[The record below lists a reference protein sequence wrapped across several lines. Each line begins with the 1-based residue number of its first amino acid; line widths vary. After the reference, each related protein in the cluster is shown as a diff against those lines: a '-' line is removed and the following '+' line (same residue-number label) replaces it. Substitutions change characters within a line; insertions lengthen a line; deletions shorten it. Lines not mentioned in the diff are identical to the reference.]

1 MMKDIIS
8 LILLCMA
15 ALSVHADNAALYE
28 QLDNVVA
35 NRATYTKKKESYIAQ
50 MKKAIPQTTDIN
62 ERLRIYDGIYN
73 EYHFLRFDSAM
84 VYAKKGLEMAEAAH
98 NNYYTQL
105 FILHKAALF
114 SSSGL
119 YSEAYNLLDKLDDRP
134 ILPNLEYEY
143 NLTLYWLYT
152 YWSDYTTDS
161 EYRGIYWE
169 KKLDCLRRTVR
180 LAKNRPNDYN
190 YLMGE
195 YEMYVAGSHDK
206 ALQYY
211 LKVLAAEPN
220 DTRLYSTACFATACC
235 YKYFKQYDKYESYL
249 IRTAITD
256 IITPVKENLSLYT
269 VADWLFSN
277 DGDIKRAENYVSV
290 SIEDAKFYNNRLRI
304 ISSTDKLPEI
314 VARFKDKLNAKNEKL
329 RWALGAGVFLFLAL
343 IIAAGLIVRQ
353 NGLLNK
359 RRKQIVR
366 QNDML
371 VGLNGELSVLNG
383 QLRQRNENLVDV
395 NQHRENLAKLYIDLC
410 SKYIDR
416 LNNYQKFV
424 VRKIKVNQ
432 INDLLSTTSSSRLTE
447 ADAATFLN
455 GFDKAFL
462 DLYPTFIEG
471 LNELLLPGNEVKLK
485 DGNMSTELRIF
496 ALIRLGVKDSSEIA
510 NLLFCTPRTIYNYRS
525 ALKAKA
531 KDRDAFEDDV
541 RKLCMV

>member
-1 MMKDIIS
+1 MKEIIG
-8 LILLCMA
+8 LILLCI
-15 ALSVHADNAALYE
+15 LSLSTHADNEALYE
-28 QLDNVVA
+28 RLDSVVA
-35 NRATYTKKKESYIAQ
+35 NRAAYTKKKEVYIDKI
-50 MKKAIPQTTDIN
+50 KKAIPHTTN
-62 ERLRIYDGIYN
+62 TNMRLQLYDNIYN
-73 EYHFLRFDSAM
+73 EYHYLRFDSAM
-84 VYAKKGLEMAEAAH
+84 VYAKRGLEVAEAAH
-98 NNYYTQL
+98 NDYYTQL

-114 SSSGL
+114 SSAGL

-134 ILPNLEYEY
+134 ILPALAYEY

-161 EYRGIYWE
+161 EYRGIYWG
-169 KKLDCLRRTVR
+169 KKLEYLKRTVK
-180 LAKNRPNDYN
+180 LAKDRPNDYN

-195 YEMYVAGSHDK
+195 YEMYVTGSHAK

-211 LKVLAAEPN
+211 LKVLRAEPN

-235 YKYFKQYDKYESYL
+235 YQYFKQYDKYETYL

-256 IITPVKENLSLYT
+256 IIAPVKENLSLYT
-269 VADWLFSN
+269 LADWLFST
-277 DGDIKRAENYVSV
+277 DGDIKRAETYVSV

-314 VARFKDKLNAKNEKL
+314 VARFKDKLNVKNRKL
-329 RWALGAGVFLFLAL
+329 RWTLGTGVFLFLTL
-343 IIAAGLIVRQ
+343 IIAAGFIVRQ
-353 NGLLNK
+353 NGLLVK

-432 INDLLSTTSSSRLTE
+432 INDLLSTTSSPRLTE

-462 DLYPTFIEG
+462 DLYPTFIEE
-471 LNELLLPGNEVKLK
+471 LNTLLLPGNEVRLK
-485 DGNMSTELRIF
+485 DGNMSTELHIF

-531 KDRDAFEDDV
+531 KNREAFEDDV
-541 RKLCMV
+541 RKLCTV

>member
-1 MMKDIIS
+1 MKEIIG
-8 LILLCMA
+8 LILLCMVSISA
-15 ALSVHADNAALYE
+15 HADNEALYE
-28 QLDNVVA
+28 RLDSVVA
-35 NRATYTKKKESYIAQ
+35 NRAAYTKKKEVYIDKI
-50 MKKAIPQTTDIN
+50 KKAIPHTTN
-62 ERLRIYDGIYN
+62 TNMRLQLYEEIYN
-73 EYHFLRFDSAM
+73 EYHYLRFDSAM
-84 VYAKKGLEMAEAAH
+84 VYVRKGLEIAEAAH
-98 NNYYTQL
+98 NDYYTQL

-114 SSSGL
+114 SSAGL

-134 ILPNLEYEY
+134 ILPALAYEY

-161 EYRGIYWE
+161 EYRGIYWGR
-169 KKLDCLRRTVR
+169 KLEYLRRTVK
-180 LAKNRPNDYN
+180 LAKDRPNDYN

-195 YEMYVAGSHDK
+195 YEMYVMGSHAK

-211 LKVLAAEPN
+211 LKVLRSEPN
-220 DTRLYSTACFATACC
+220 NTRLYSTACFATACC
-235 YKYFKQYDKYESYL
+235 YQYFKQYDKYETYL

-256 IITPVKENLSLYT
+256 IIAPVKENLSLYT
-269 VADWLFSN
+269 VADWLFST
-277 DGDIKRAENYVSV
+277 DGDIKRAETYISV

-314 VARFKDKLNAKNEKL
+314 VARFKDKLNAKNRKL
-329 RWALGAGVFLFLAL
+329 RWALGTGVFLFLAL
-343 IIAAGLIVRQ
+343 IIAAGFIVRQ
-353 NGLLNK
+353 NGLLVK

-432 INDLLSTTSSSRLTE
+432 INDLLSTTSSPRLTE

-462 DLYPTFIEG
+462 DLYPTFIEE
-471 LNELLLPGNEVKLK
+471 LNELLLPGNEVRLK

-531 KDRDAFEDDV
+531 KNRETFEDDV
-541 RKLCMV
+541 RKLCTV

>member
-1 MMKDIIS
+1 MASIS
-8 LILLCMA
+8 I
-15 ALSVHADNAALYE
+15 HADNAALYE
-28 QLDNVVA
+28 LLDSVVA
-35 NRATYTKKKESYIAQ
+35 NRAAYTKKKEVYIAK
-50 MKKAIPQTTDIN
+50 MIKAIPSTKDIN
-62 ERLRIYDGIYN
+62 MRLQLYDNIYN
-73 EYHFLRFDSAM
+73 EYHYLRFDSAM
-84 VYAKKGLEMAEAAH
+84 AYVKRGLEVAEAVH
-98 NNYYTQL
+98 NDYYTQL
-105 FILHKAALF
+105 FILHKAALL
-114 SSSGL
+114 SSAGL
-119 YSEAYNLLDKLDDRP
+119 YSEAYNLLYKLDDRP
-134 ILPNLEYEY
+134 ILPALAYEY

-152 YWSDYTTDS
+152 YWSDYTMDS
-161 EYRGIYWE
+161 EYRGIYWG
-169 KKLDCLRRTVR
+169 KKLEYLRRTVK
-180 LAKNRPNDYN
+180 LAKDRPNDYN

-195 YEMYVAGSHDK
+195 YEMYVTGNHAK

-211 LKVLAAEPN
+211 LKVLRAEPN

-235 YKYFKQYDKYESYL
+235 YQYFKQYDKYETYL

-256 IITPVKENLSLYT
+256 IIAPVKENLSLYT
-269 VADWLFSN
+269 VAGWLFST
-277 DGDIKRAENYVSV
+277 DGDIKRAETYVSV

-314 VARFKDKLNAKNEKL
+314 VSRFKDKLNAKNRKL
-329 RWALGAGVFLFLAL
+329 RWALGTGIFLFLTL

-353 NGLLNK
+353 NGLLVK
-359 RRKQIVR
+359 RRKQIAR

-416 LNNYQKFV
+416 LNSYQKFV

-432 INDLLSTTSSSRLTE
+432 INDLLSTTSSPRLTE

-455 GFDKAFL
+455 GFDKAFI
-462 DLYPTFIEG
+462 DLYPTFIKE
-471 LNELLLPGNEVKLK
+471 LNELLLPGNEVRLK

-496 ALIRLGVKDSSEIA
+496 ALIRLGVKDSSEIP

-531 KDRDAFEDDV
+531 KNRETFEDDV
-541 RKLCMV
+541 RKLCTV

>member
-1 MMKDIIS
+1 MLSIS
-8 LILLCMA
+8 T
-15 ALSVHADNAALYE
+15 HADNEALYE
-28 QLDNVVA
+28 RLDSVVA
-35 NRATYTKKKESYIAQ
+35 NRDAYTKKKEVYIAKQ
-50 MKKAIPQTTDIN
+50 IKAIPLTKDIN
-62 ERLRIYDGIYN
+62 MRLQLYDNIYN
-73 EYHFLRFDSAM
+73 EYHYLRFDSAM
-84 VYAKKGLEMAEAAH
+84 AYVRKGLEIAEAAH

-114 SSSGL
+114 SSAGL
-119 YSEAYNLLDKLDDRP
+119 YGEAYNLLDKLDDQP
-134 ILPNLEYEY
+134 ILPTLAYEY

-152 YWSDYTTDS
+152 YWSDYTMDS
-161 EYRGIYWE
+161 EYRGIYWGR
-169 KKLDCLRRTVR
+169 KLEYLSRTVK
-180 LAKNRPNDYN
+180 LAKDRPNDYN

-195 YEMYVAGSHDK
+195 YEMYVTGSHAK

-211 LKVLAAEPN
+211 LKVLRAEPN

-235 YKYFKQYDKYESYL
+235 YQYFKQYDKYETYL

-256 IITPVKENLSLYT
+256 IIAPVKENLSLYT
-269 VADWLFSN
+269 VADWLFST
-277 DGDIKRAENYVSV
+277 DGDIKRAETYISV

-314 VARFKDKLNAKNEKL
+314 VARFKDKLNAKNRKL
-329 RWALGAGVFLFLAL
+329 RWALGTGVFLFLAL
-343 IIAAGLIVRQ
+343 IIAAGFIVRQ
-353 NGLLNK
+353 NGLLVK

-432 INDLLSTTSSSRLTE
+432 INDLLSTTSSPRLTE

-462 DLYPTFIEG
+462 DLYPTFIEE
-471 LNELLLPGNEVKLK
+471 LNTLLLPGNEVRLK

-531 KDRDAFEDDV
+531 KNREAFEDDV
-541 RKLCMV
+541 RKLCTV

>member
-1 MMKDIIS
+1 MKGIIG
-8 LILLCMA
+8 LILLCM
-15 ALSVHADNAALYE
+15 LSLSTHADNEALYE
-28 QLDNVVA
+28 RLDSVVA
-35 NRATYTKKKESYIAQ
+35 NRAAYTKKKEVYIA
-50 MKKAIPQTTDIN
+50 KLIKAIPQTKDIN
-62 ERLRIYDGIYN
+62 MRLQLYDNIYN
-73 EYHFLRFDSAM
+73 EYHYLRFDSAM
-84 VYAKKGLEMAEAAH
+84 AYVRRGLEIAEATH
-98 NNYYTQL
+98 NDYYTQL

-114 SSSGL
+114 SSAGL
-119 YSEAYNLLDKLDDRP
+119 YSEAYTLLDKLDDRP
-134 ILPNLEYEY
+134 ILPALAYEY

-152 YWSDYTTDS
+152 YWSDYTMDS
-161 EYRGIYWE
+161 EYRGIYWGR
-169 KKLDCLRRTVR
+169 KLEYLRRTVK
-180 LAKNRPNDYN
+180 LAHDRPNDYN

-195 YEMYVAGSHDK
+195 YEMYVTGSHAK

-211 LKVLAAEPN
+211 LKVLRAEPN

-235 YKYFKQYDKYESYL
+235 YQYFKQYDKYETYL

-256 IITPVKENLSLYT
+256 IIAPVKENLSLYT
-269 VADWLFSN
+269 LADWLFSN
-277 DGDIKRAENYVSV
+277 DGDIKRAETYVSV

-314 VARFKDKLNAKNEKL
+314 VARFKDKLNVKNRKL
-329 RWALGAGVFLFLAL
+329 RWTLGTGVFLFLTL
-343 IIAAGLIVRQ
+343 IIAAGFIVRQ
-353 NGLLNK
+353 NGLLVK

-432 INDLLSTTSSSRLTE
+432 INDLLSTTSSPRLTE

-462 DLYPTFIEG
+462 DLYPTFIEE
-471 LNELLLPGNEVKLK
+471 LNTLLLPGNEMRLK

-531 KDRDAFEDDV
+531 KNREAFEDDV
-541 RKLCMV
+541 RKLCTV

>member
-1 MMKDIIS
+1 MKEIIG
-8 LILLCMA
+8 LILLCMV
-15 ALSVHADNAALYE
+15 SVSAHADNEALYE
-28 QLDNVVA
+28 RLDSVVA
-35 NRATYTKKKESYIAQ
+35 NRAAYTKKKEVYIDKI
-50 MKKAIPQTTDIN
+50 KKAIPHTTN
-62 ERLRIYDGIYN
+62 TNMRLQLYEEIYN
-73 EYHFLRFDSAM
+73 EYHYLRFDSAM
-84 VYAKKGLEMAEAAH
+84 VYVRKGLEIAEAAH

-114 SSSGL
+114 SSAGL

-134 ILPNLEYEY
+134 ILPALAYEY

-161 EYRGIYWE
+161 EYRGIYWG
-169 KKLDCLRRTVR
+169 KKLEYLKRTVK
-180 LAKNRPNDYN
+180 LAKDRPNDYN

-195 YEMYVAGSHDK
+195 YEMYVTGSHAK

-211 LKVLAAEPN
+211 LKVLRAEPN
-220 DTRLYSTACFATACC
+220 NTRLYSTACFATACC
-235 YKYFKQYDKYESYL
+235 YQYFKQYDKYETYL

-256 IITPVKENLSLYT
+256 IIAPVKENLSLYT

-277 DGDIKRAENYVSV
+277 DGDIKRAETYVSV

-314 VARFKDKLNAKNEKL
+314 VARFKDKLNVKNRKL
-329 RWALGAGVFLFLAL
+329 RWTLGTGVFLFLTL
-343 IIAAGLIVRQ
+343 IIAAGFIVRQ
-353 NGLLNK
+353 NGLLVK

-432 INDLLSTTSSSRLTE
+432 INDLLSTTSSPRLTE

-462 DLYPTFIEG
+462 DLYPTFIEE
-471 LNELLLPGNEVKLK
+471 LNTLLLPGNEVQLK

-496 ALIRLGVKDSSEIA
+496 ALIRLGLKDSSEIA

-531 KDRDAFEDDV
+531 KNREAFEDDV
-541 RKLCMV
+541 RKLCTV

>member
-1 MMKDIIS
+1 MVSIS
-8 LILLCMA
+8 A
-15 ALSVHADNAALYE
+15 HADNEALYE
-28 QLDNVVA
+28 RLDSVVA
-35 NRATYTKKKESYIAQ
+35 NRAAYTKKKEVYIDKI
-50 MKKAIPQTTDIN
+50 KKAIPHTTN
-62 ERLRIYDGIYN
+62 TNMRLQLYEEIYN
-73 EYHFLRFDSAM
+73 EYHYLRFDSAM
-84 VYAKKGLEMAEAAH
+84 VYVRKGLEIAEAAH
-98 NNYYTQL
+98 NDYYTQL

-114 SSSGL
+114 SSAGL

-134 ILPNLEYEY
+134 ILPALAYEY

-161 EYRGIYWE
+161 EYRGIYWGR
-169 KKLDCLRRTVR
+169 KLEYLRRTVK
-180 LAKNRPNDYN
+180 LAKDRPNDYN

-195 YEMYVAGSHDK
+195 YEMYVMGSHAK

-211 LKVLAAEPN
+211 LKVLRSEPN
-220 DTRLYSTACFATACC
+220 NTRLYSTACFATACC
-235 YKYFKQYDKYESYL
+235 YQYFKQYDKYETYL

-256 IITPVKENLSLYT
+256 IIAPVKENLSLYT
-269 VADWLFSN
+269 VADWLFSA
-277 DGDIKRAENYVSV
+277 DGDIKRAETYVSV

-314 VARFKDKLNAKNEKL
+314 VARFKDKLNAKNRKL
-329 RWALGAGVFLFLAL
+329 RWALGTGVFLFLTL
-343 IIAAGLIVRQ
+343 IIAGGFIVRQ
-353 NGLLNK
+353 NGLLVK

-432 INDLLSTTSSSRLTE
+432 INDLLSTTSSPRLTE

-462 DLYPTFIEG
+462 DLYPTFIEE
-471 LNELLLPGNEVKLK
+471 LNTLLLPGNEVRLK

-531 KDRDAFEDDV
+531 KNREAFEDDV
-541 RKLCMV
+541 RKLCTV

>member
-1 MMKDIIS
+1 MKEIIV

-15 ALSVHADNAALYE
+15 SISIHADNAALYE
-28 QLDNVVA
+28 LLDSVVA
-35 NRATYTKKKESYIAQ
+35 NRAAYTKKKEVYIAK
-50 MKKAIPQTTDIN
+50 MIKAIPSTKDIN
-62 ERLRIYDGIYN
+62 MRLQLYDNIYN
-73 EYHFLRFDSAM
+73 EYHYLRFDSAM
-84 VYAKKGLEMAEAAH
+84 AYVKRGLEVAEAAH
-98 NNYYTQL
+98 NDYYTQL
-105 FILHKAALF
+105 FILHKAALL
-114 SSSGL
+114 SSAGL
-119 YSEAYNLLDKLDDRP
+119 YSEAYNLLYKLDDRP
-134 ILPNLEYEY
+134 ILPALAYEY

-152 YWSDYTTDS
+152 YWSDYTMDS
-161 EYRGIYWE
+161 EYRGIYWG
-169 KKLDCLRRTVR
+169 KKLEYLRRTVK
-180 LAKNRPNDYN
+180 LAKDRPNDYN

-195 YEMYVAGSHDK
+195 YEMYVTGSHAK

-211 LKVLAAEPN
+211 LKVLRAEPN

-235 YKYFKQYDKYESYL
+235 YQYFKQYDKYETYL

-256 IITPVKENLSLYT
+256 IIAPVKENLSLYT
-269 VADWLFSN
+269 VAGWLFST
-277 DGDIKRAENYVSV
+277 DGDIKRAETYVSV

-314 VARFKDKLNAKNEKL
+314 VSRFKDKLNAKNRKL
-329 RWALGAGVFLFLAL
+329 RWALGTGIFLFLTL

-353 NGLLNK
+353 NGLLVK
-359 RRKQIVR
+359 RRKQIAR

-416 LNNYQKFV
+416 LNSYQKFV

-432 INDLLSTTSSSRLTE
+432 INDLLSTTSSPRLTE

-455 GFDKAFL
+455 GFDKAFI
-462 DLYPTFIEG
+462 DLYPTFIKE
-471 LNELLLPGNEVKLK
+471 LNELLLPGNEVRLK

-531 KDRDAFEDDV
+531 KNRETFEDDV
-541 RKLCMV
+541 RKLCTV

>member
-1 MMKDIIS
+1 MKEIIG
-8 LILLCMA
+8 LILLCM
-15 ALSVHADNAALYE
+15 LSLSTHADNEALYE
-28 QLDNVVA
+28 RLDSVVA
-35 NRATYTKKKESYIAQ
+35 NRAAYTKKKEVYIDKI
-50 MKKAIPQTTDIN
+50 KKAIPHTTN
-62 ERLRIYDGIYN
+62 TNMRLQLYDNIYN
-73 EYHFLRFDSAM
+73 EYHYLRFDSAM
-84 VYAKKGLEMAEAAH
+84 VYAKRGLEVAEAAH
-98 NNYYTQL
+98 NDYYTQL

-114 SSSGL
+114 SSAGL

-134 ILPNLEYEY
+134 ILPALAYEY

-161 EYRGIYWE
+161 EYRGIYWG
-169 KKLDCLRRTVR
+169 KKLEYLKRTVK
-180 LAKNRPNDYN
+180 LAKDRPNDYN

-195 YEMYVAGSHDK
+195 YEMYVTGSHAK

-211 LKVLAAEPN
+211 LKVLRSEPN

-235 YKYFKQYDKYESYL
+235 YQYFKQYDKYETYL

-256 IITPVKENLSLYT
+256 IIAPVKENLSLYT
-269 VADWLFSN
+269 LADWLFST
-277 DGDIKRAENYVSV
+277 DGDIKRAETYVSV

-314 VARFKDKLNAKNEKL
+314 VARFKDKLNVKNRKL
-329 RWALGAGVFLFLAL
+329 RWTLGTGVFLFLTL
-343 IIAAGLIVRQ
+343 IIAAGFIVRQ
-353 NGLLNK
+353 NGLLVK

-432 INDLLSTTSSSRLTE
+432 INDLLSTTSSPRLTE

-462 DLYPTFIEG
+462 DLYPTFIEE
-471 LNELLLPGNEVKLK
+471 LNTLLLPGNEVRLK

-531 KDRDAFEDDV
+531 KNREAFEDDV
-541 RKLCMV
+541 RKLCTV

>member
-1 MMKDIIS
+1 MKEIIG
-8 LILLCMA
+8 LILLCMVSISA
-15 ALSVHADNAALYE
+15 HADNEALYE
-28 QLDNVVA
+28 RLDSVVA
-35 NRATYTKKKESYIAQ
+35 NRAAYTKKKEVYIDKI
-50 MKKAIPQTTDIN
+50 KKAIPHTTN
-62 ERLRIYDGIYN
+62 TNMRLQLYEEIYN
-73 EYHFLRFDSAM
+73 EYHYLRFDSAM
-84 VYAKKGLEMAEAAH
+84 VYVRKGLEIAEAAH
-98 NNYYTQL
+98 NDYYTQL

-114 SSSGL
+114 SSAGL

-134 ILPNLEYEY
+134 ILPALAYEY

-161 EYRGIYWE
+161 EYRGIYWGR
-169 KKLDCLRRTVR
+169 KLEYLRRTVK
-180 LAKNRPNDYN
+180 LAKDRPNDYN

-195 YEMYVAGSHDK
+195 YEMYVMGSHAK

-211 LKVLAAEPN
+211 LKVLRSEPN
-220 DTRLYSTACFATACC
+220 NTRLYSTACFATACC
-235 YKYFKQYDKYESYL
+235 YQYFKQYDKYETYL

-256 IITPVKENLSLYT
+256 IIAPVKENLSLYT
-269 VADWLFSN
+269 VADWLFST
-277 DGDIKRAENYVSV
+277 DGDIKRAETYISV

-314 VARFKDKLNAKNEKL
+314 VARFKDKLNAKNRKL
-329 RWALGAGVFLFLAL
+329 RWALGTGVFLFLAL
-343 IIAAGLIVRQ
+343 IIAAGFIVRQ
-353 NGLLNK
+353 NGLLVK

-432 INDLLSTTSSSRLTE
+432 INDLLSTTSSPRLTE

-462 DLYPTFIEG
+462 DLYPTFIEE
-471 LNELLLPGNEVKLK
+471 LNTLLLPGNEVRLK

-531 KDRDAFEDDV
+531 KNREAFEDDV
-541 RKLCMV
+541 RKLCTV

>member
-1 MMKDIIS
+1 MASIS
-8 LILLCMA
+8 I
-15 ALSVHADNAALYE
+15 HADNVALYE
-28 QLDNVVA
+28 LLDSVVA
-35 NRATYTKKKESYIAQ
+35 NRAAYTKKKEVYIAK
-50 MKKAIPQTTDIN
+50 MIKAIPSTKDIN
-62 ERLRIYDGIYN
+62 MRLQLYDNIYN
-73 EYHFLRFDSAM
+73 EYHYLRFDSAM
-84 VYAKKGLEMAEAAH
+84 AYVKRGLEVAEAAH
-98 NNYYTQL
+98 NDYYTQL
-105 FILHKAALF
+105 FILHKAALL
-114 SSSGL
+114 SSAGL
-119 YSEAYNLLDKLDDRP
+119 YSEAYNLLYKLDDRP
-134 ILPNLEYEY
+134 ILPALAYEY

-152 YWSDYTTDS
+152 YWSDYTMDS
-161 EYRGIYWE
+161 EYRGIYWG
-169 KKLDCLRRTVR
+169 KKLEYLRRTVK
-180 LAKNRPNDYN
+180 LAKDRPNDYN

-195 YEMYVAGSHDK
+195 YEMYVTGNHAK

-211 LKVLAAEPN
+211 LKVLRAEPN

-235 YKYFKQYDKYESYL
+235 YQYFKQYDKYETYL

-256 IITPVKENLSLYT
+256 IIAPVKENLSLYT
-269 VADWLFSN
+269 VAGWLFST
-277 DGDIKRAENYVSV
+277 DGDIKRAETYVSV

-314 VARFKDKLNAKNEKL
+314 VSRFKDKLNAKNRKL
-329 RWALGAGVFLFLAL
+329 RWALGTGIFLFLTL

-353 NGLLNK
+353 NGLLVK
-359 RRKQIVR
+359 RRKQIAR

-416 LNNYQKFV
+416 LNSYQKFV

-432 INDLLSTTSSSRLTE
+432 INDLLSTTSSPRLTE

-455 GFDKAFL
+455 GFDKAFI
-462 DLYPTFIEG
+462 DLYPTFIKE
-471 LNELLLPGNEVKLK
+471 LNELLLPGNEVRLK

-531 KDRDAFEDDV
+531 KNRETFEDDV
-541 RKLCMV
+541 RKLCTV

>member
-1 MMKDIIS
+1 MKEIIG
-8 LILLCMA
+8 LILLCMVS
-15 ALSVHADNAALYE
+15 LSAHADNAALYE
-28 QLDNVVA
+28 RLDSVVA
-35 NRATYTKKKESYIAQ
+35 NRAAYTKKKEVYIDKI
-50 MKKAIPQTTDIN
+50 KKAIPHTTN
-62 ERLRIYDGIYN
+62 TNMRLQLYEEIYN
-73 EYHFLRFDSAM
+73 EYHYLRFDSAM
-84 VYAKKGLEMAEAAH
+84 VYVRKGLEIAEAAH

-114 SSSGL
+114 SSAGL

-134 ILPNLEYEY
+134 ILPTLAYEY

-161 EYRGIYWE
+161 EYRGIYWGR
-169 KKLDCLRRTVR
+169 KLEYLRRTVK
-180 LAKNRPNDYN
+180 LAKDRPNDYN

-195 YEMYVAGSHDK
+195 YEMYVTGSHTK

-211 LKVLAAEPN
+211 LKVLRAEPN

-235 YKYFKQYDKYESYL
+235 YQYFKQYDKYETYL

-256 IITPVKENLSLYT
+256 IIAPVKENLSLYT
-269 VADWLFSN
+269 LADWLFST
-277 DGDIKRAENYVSV
+277 DGDIKRAETYVSV

-314 VARFKDKLNAKNEKL
+314 VARFKDKLNAKNRKL
-329 RWALGAGVFLFLAL
+329 RWALGTGVFLFLAL

-353 NGLLNK
+353 NGLLVK

-432 INDLLSTTSSSRLTE
+432 INDLLSTTSSPRLTE

-462 DLYPTFIEG
+462 DLYPTFIEE
-471 LNELLLPGNEVKLK
+471 LNTLLLPGNEVRLK

-510 NLLFCTPRTIYNYRS
+510 NLLFCTPRTIYNYRT

-531 KDRDAFEDDV
+531 KNREAFEDDV
-541 RKLCMV
+541 RKLCTV

>member
-1 MMKDIIS
+1 MKEIIV

-15 ALSVHADNAALYE
+15 SISIHADNAALYE
-28 QLDNVVA
+28 LLDSVVA
-35 NRATYTKKKESYIAQ
+35 NRAAYTKKKEVYIAK
-50 MKKAIPQTTDIN
+50 MIKAIPSTKDIN
-62 ERLRIYDGIYN
+62 MRLQLYDNIYN
-73 EYHFLRFDSAM
+73 EYHYLRFDSAM
-84 VYAKKGLEMAEAAH
+84 AYVKRGLEVAEAAH
-98 NNYYTQL
+98 NDYYTQL
-105 FILHKAALF
+105 FILHKAALL
-114 SSSGL
+114 SSAGL
-119 YSEAYNLLDKLDDRP
+119 YSEAYNLLYKLDDRP
-134 ILPNLEYEY
+134 ILPALAYEY

-152 YWSDYTTDS
+152 YWSDYTMDS
-161 EYRGIYWE
+161 EYRGIYWG
-169 KKLDCLRRTVR
+169 KKLEYLRRTVK
-180 LAKNRPNDYN
+180 LAKDRPNDYN

-195 YEMYVAGSHDK
+195 YEMYVTGNHAK

-211 LKVLAAEPN
+211 LKVLRAEPN

-235 YKYFKQYDKYESYL
+235 YQYFKQYDKYETYL

-256 IITPVKENLSLYT
+256 IIAPVKENLSLYT
-269 VADWLFSN
+269 VAGWLFST
-277 DGDIKRAENYVSV
+277 DGDIKRAETYVSV

-314 VARFKDKLNAKNEKL
+314 VSRFKDKLNAKNRKL
-329 RWALGAGVFLFLAL
+329 RWALGTGIFLFLTL

-353 NGLLNK
+353 NGLLVK
-359 RRKQIVR
+359 RRKQIAR

-416 LNNYQKFV
+416 LNSYQKFV

-432 INDLLSTTSSSRLTE
+432 INDLLSTTSSPRLTE

-455 GFDKAFL
+455 GFDKAFI
-462 DLYPTFIEG
+462 DLYPTFIKE
-471 LNELLLPGNEVKLK
+471 LNELLLPGNEVRLK

-531 KDRDAFEDDV
+531 KNRETFEDDV
-541 RKLCMV
+541 RKLCTV

>member
-1 MMKDIIS
+1 MKEIIG
-8 LILLCMA
+8 LILLCMVS
-15 ALSVHADNAALYE
+15 LSAHADNEALYE
-28 QLDNVVA
+28 RLDSVVA
-35 NRATYTKKKESYIAQ
+35 NRAAYTKKKEVYIDKI
-50 MKKAIPQTTDIN
+50 KKAIPHTTN
-62 ERLRIYDGIYN
+62 TNMRLQLYEEIYN
-73 EYHFLRFDSAM
+73 EYHYLRFDSAM
-84 VYAKKGLEMAEAAH
+84 VYVRKGLEIAETAH
-98 NNYYTQL
+98 NDYYTQL

-114 SSSGL
+114 SSAGL

-134 ILPNLEYEY
+134 ILPALAYEY
-143 NLTLYWLYT
+143 DLTLYWLYT

-161 EYRGIYWE
+161 EYRGIYWG
-169 KKLDCLRRTVR
+169 KKLEYLKRTVK
-180 LAKNRPNDYN
+180 LAKDRPNDYN

-195 YEMYVAGSHDK
+195 YEMYVTGSHTK

-211 LKVLAAEPN
+211 LKVLRSEPN
-220 DTRLYSTACFATACC
+220 NTRLYSTACFATACC
-235 YKYFKQYDKYESYL
+235 YQYFKQYDKYETYL

-256 IITPVKENLSLYT
+256 IIAPVKENLSLYT
-269 VADWLFSN
+269 VADWLFST
-277 DGDIKRAENYVSV
+277 DGDIKRAETYVSV

-314 VARFKDKLNAKNEKL
+314 VARFKDKLNVKNRKL
-329 RWALGAGVFLFLAL
+329 RWTLGTGVFLFLTL
-343 IIAAGLIVRQ
+343 IIAAGFIVRQ
-353 NGLLNK
+353 NGLLVK

-432 INDLLSTTSSSRLTE
+432 INDLLSTTSSPRLTE

-462 DLYPTFIEG
+462 DLYPTFIEE
-471 LNELLLPGNEVKLK
+471 LNTLLLPGNEVRLK

-531 KDRDAFEDDV
+531 KNREAFEDDV
-541 RKLCMV
+541 RKLCTV

>member
-1 MMKDIIS
+1 MKEIIV

-15 ALSVHADNAALYE
+15 SISIHADNVALYE
-28 QLDNVVA
+28 LLDSVVA
-35 NRATYTKKKESYIAQ
+35 NRAAYTKKKEVYIAK
-50 MKKAIPQTTDIN
+50 MIKAIPSTKDIN
-62 ERLRIYDGIYN
+62 MRLQLYDNIYN
-73 EYHFLRFDSAM
+73 EYHYLRFDSAM
-84 VYAKKGLEMAEAAH
+84 AYVKRGLEVAEAAH
-98 NNYYTQL
+98 NDYYTQL
-105 FILHKAALF
+105 FILHKAALL
-114 SSSGL
+114 SSAGL
-119 YSEAYNLLDKLDDRP
+119 YSEAYNLLYKLDDRP
-134 ILPNLEYEY
+134 ILPALAYEY

-152 YWSDYTTDS
+152 YWSDYTMDS
-161 EYRGIYWE
+161 EYRGIYWG
-169 KKLDCLRRTVR
+169 KKLEYLRRTVK
-180 LAKNRPNDYN
+180 LAKDRPNDYN

-195 YEMYVAGSHDK
+195 YEMYVTGSHAK

-211 LKVLAAEPN
+211 LKVLRAEPN

-235 YKYFKQYDKYESYL
+235 YQYFKQYDKYETYL

-256 IITPVKENLSLYT
+256 IIAPVKENLSLYT
-269 VADWLFSN
+269 VAGWLFST
-277 DGDIKRAENYVSV
+277 DGDIKRAETYVSV

-314 VARFKDKLNAKNEKL
+314 VSRFKDKLNAKNRKL
-329 RWALGAGVFLFLAL
+329 RWALGTGIFLFLTL

-353 NGLLNK
+353 NGLLVK
-359 RRKQIVR
+359 RRKQIAR

-416 LNNYQKFV
+416 LNSYQKFV

-432 INDLLSTTSSSRLTE
+432 INDLLSTTSSPRLTE

-455 GFDKAFL
+455 GFDKAFI
-462 DLYPTFIEG
+462 DLYPTFIKE
-471 LNELLLPGNEVKLK
+471 LNELLLPGNEVRLK

-531 KDRDAFEDDV
+531 KNRETFEDDV
-541 RKLCMV
+541 RKLCTV

>member
-1 MMKDIIS
+1 MKEIIG
-8 LILLCMA
+8 LILLCM
-15 ALSVHADNAALYE
+15 LSLSTHADNEALYE
-28 QLDNVVA
+28 RLDSVVA
-35 NRATYTKKKESYIAQ
+35 NRAAYTKKKEVYIDKI
-50 MKKAIPQTTDIN
+50 KKAIPHTTN
-62 ERLRIYDGIYN
+62 TNMRLQLYDNIYN
-73 EYHFLRFDSAM
+73 EYHYLRFDSAM
-84 VYAKKGLEMAEAAH
+84 VYAKRGLEVAEAAH
-98 NNYYTQL
+98 NDYYTQL

-114 SSSGL
+114 SSAGL

-134 ILPNLEYEY
+134 ILPALAYEY

-161 EYRGIYWE
+161 EYRGIYWG
-169 KKLDCLRRTVR
+169 KKLEYLKRTVK
-180 LAKNRPNDYN
+180 LAKDRPNDYN

-195 YEMYVAGSHDK
+195 YEMYVTGSHAK

-211 LKVLAAEPN
+211 LKVLRAEPN

-235 YKYFKQYDKYESYL
+235 YQYFKQYDKYETYL

-256 IITPVKENLSLYT
+256 IIAPVKENLSLYT
-269 VADWLFSN
+269 LADWLFST
-277 DGDIKRAENYVSV
+277 DGDIKRAETYVSV

-314 VARFKDKLNAKNEKL
+314 VARFKDKLNVKNRKL
-329 RWALGAGVFLFLAL
+329 RWTLGTGVFLFLTL
-343 IIAAGLIVRQ
+343 IIAAGFIVRQ
-353 NGLLNK
+353 NGLLVK

-395 NQHRENLAKLYIDLC
+395 NQHRENLAKLYIGLC

-432 INDLLSTTSSSRLTE
+432 INDLLSTTSSPRLTE

-462 DLYPTFIEG
+462 DLYPTFIEE
-471 LNELLLPGNEVKLK
+471 LNTLLLPGNEVRLK

-496 ALIRLGVKDSSEIA
+496 ALIRLGVKDSCEIA

-531 KDRDAFEDDV
+531 KNREAFEDDV
-541 RKLCMV
+541 RKLCTV

>member
-1 MMKDIIS
+1 MKKIIG
-8 LILLCMA
+8 LILLCMTV
-15 ALSVHADNAALYE
+15 LSASADNQALYE
-28 QLDNVVA
+28 RLDSVVA
-35 NRATYTKKKESYIAQ
+35 KRTSYTKKKELYIAK
-50 MKKAIPQTTDIN
+50 MKKTIQGTTVVS
-62 ERLRIYDGIYN
+62 ERLRIYDDIFN

-84 VYAKKGLEMAEAAH
+84 IYVRKGLETAEAAH

-105 FILHKAALF
+105 FIIHKAALL
-114 SSSGL
+114 SSAGL

-134 ILPNLEYEY
+134 ILPELEYEY

-152 YWSDYTTDS
+152 YWSDYTNDS
-161 EYRGIYWE
+161 EYRDIYWT
-169 KKLDCLRRTVR
+169 KKLEYLRRTVR

-195 YEMYVAGSHDK
+195 YEMYVEGSHGK

-235 YKYFKQYDKYESYL
+235 YKFFKQYDKYESYL
-249 IRTAITD
+249 IQTAITD
-256 IITPVKENLSLYT
+256 IIAPVKENLSLYT
-269 VADWLFSN
+269 IAGWLFST

-304 ISSTDKLPEI
+304 ISSTNKLPEI

-329 RWALGAGVFLFLAL
+329 RWALGTGVFLFLAL
-343 IIAAGLIVRQ
+343 IIAGGLIVRQ
-353 NGLLNK
+353 NGMLNK
-359 RRKQIVR
+359 RRKQIAK
-366 QNDML
+366 QNNML
-371 VGLNGELSVLNG
+371 VGLNGELSVLNR

-395 NQHRENLAKLYIDLC
+395 NHHRENLAKLYIDLC

-416 LNNYQKFV
+416 LNSYQKFV

-432 INDLLSTTSSSRLTE
+432 INDLLSTASSSRLTE
-447 ADAATFLN
+447 ADAEAFLN

-462 DLYPTFIEG
+462 DLYPTFIEE
-471 LNELLLPGNEVKLK
+471 LNELLLPGNSVRLK
-485 DGNMSTELRIF
+485 DGKMSTELRIF

-531 KDRDAFEDDV
+531 RNRENFEDDV
-541 RKLCMV
+541 RGLCTV

>member
-1 MMKDIIS
+1 MRKIIG
-8 LILLCMA
+8 LILLCMTV
-15 ALSVHADNAALYE
+15 LSASADNQALYE
-28 QLDNVVA
+28 RLDSVVA
-35 NRATYTKKKESYIAQ
+35 NRASYSKKKELYIAN
-50 MKKAIPQTTDIN
+50 MKKAIQGTTVVS
-62 ERLRIYDGIYN
+62 ERLRIYDDIFN

-84 VYAKKGLEMAEAAH
+84 IYVRKGLETAEAAH
-98 NNYYTQL
+98 NIYYTQL
-105 FILHKAALF
+105 FIIHKAALL
-114 SSSGL
+114 SSAGL

-152 YWSDYTTDS
+152 YWSDYTNDS
-161 EYRGIYWE
+161 EYRDFYWT
-169 KKLDCLRRTVR
+169 KKLEYLRRTVR

-195 YEMYVAGSHDK
+195 YEMYVEGSHGK

-235 YKYFKQYDKYESYL
+235 YKFFKQYDKYESYL
-249 IRTAITD
+249 IQTAITD
-256 IITPVKENLSLYT
+256 IIAPVKENLSLYT
-269 VADWLFSN
+269 IAGWLFST

-304 ISSTDKLPEI
+304 ISSTNKLPEI
-314 VARFKDKLNAKNEKL
+314 VARFKDKINAKNQKL
-329 RWALGAGVFLFLAL
+329 RWALGTGVFLFLAL
-343 IIAAGLIVRQ
+343 IIAGGLIVRQ
-353 NGLLNK
+353 NGMLNK
-359 RRKQIVR
+359 RRKQIAK
-366 QNDML
+366 QNNML

-395 NQHRENLAKLYIDLC
+395 NHHRENLAKLYIDLC

-416 LNNYQKFV
+416 LNSYQKFV

-432 INDLLSTTSSSRLTE
+432 INDLLSTASSSRLTE
-447 ADAATFLN
+447 ADAEAFLN

-462 DLYPTFIEG
+462 DLYPTFIEE
-471 LNELLLPGNEVKLK
+471 LNELLLPGNNVRLK
-485 DGNMSTELRIF
+485 DGKMSTELRIF

-531 KDRDAFEDDV
+531 RNRENFEDEV
-541 RKLCMV
+541 RGLCTV

>member
-1 MMKDIIS
+1 MKEIIG
-8 LILLCMA
+8 LILLCMVSISA
-15 ALSVHADNAALYE
+15 HADNEALYE
-28 QLDNVVA
+28 RLDSVVA
-35 NRATYTKKKESYIAQ
+35 NRAAYTKKKEVYIDKI
-50 MKKAIPQTTDIN
+50 KKAIPHTTN
-62 ERLRIYDGIYN
+62 TNMRLQLYEEIYN
-73 EYHFLRFDSAM
+73 EYHYLRFDSAM
-84 VYAKKGLEMAEAAH
+84 VYVRKGLEIAEAAH
-98 NNYYTQL
+98 NDYYTQL

-114 SSSGL
+114 SSAGL

-134 ILPNLEYEY
+134 ILPALAYEY

-161 EYRGIYWE
+161 EYRGIYWGR
-169 KKLDCLRRTVR
+169 KLEYLRRTVK
-180 LAKNRPNDYN
+180 LAHDRPNDYN

-195 YEMYVAGSHDK
+195 YEMYVMGSHAK

-211 LKVLAAEPN
+211 LKVLRSEPN
-220 DTRLYSTACFATACC
+220 NTRLYSTACFATACC
-235 YKYFKQYDKYESYL
+235 YQYFKQYDKYETYL

-256 IITPVKENLSLYT
+256 IIAPVKENLSLYT
-269 VADWLFSN
+269 VADWLFST
-277 DGDIKRAENYVSV
+277 DGDIKRAETYISV

-314 VARFKDKLNAKNEKL
+314 VARFKDKLNAKNRKL
-329 RWALGAGVFLFLAL
+329 RWALGSGIFLFLAL

-353 NGLLNK
+353 NGLLVK

-432 INDLLSTTSSSRLTE
+432 INDLLSTTSSPRLTE

-462 DLYPTFIEG
+462 DLYPTFIEE
-471 LNELLLPGNEVKLK
+471 LNTLLLPGNEVQLK

-531 KDRDAFEDDV
+531 KNREAFEDDV
-541 RKLCMV
+541 RKLCTV

>member
-1 MMKDIIS
+1 MKEIIV

-15 ALSVHADNAALYE
+15 SISIHADNAALYE
-28 QLDNVVA
+28 LLDSVVA
-35 NRATYTKKKESYIAQ
+35 NRAAYTKKKEVYIAK
-50 MKKAIPQTTDIN
+50 MIKAIPSTKDIN
-62 ERLRIYDGIYN
+62 MRLQLYDNIYN
-73 EYHFLRFDSAM
+73 EYHYLRFDSAM
-84 VYAKKGLEMAEAAH
+84 AYVKRGLEVAEAAH
-98 NNYYTQL
+98 NDYYTQL
-105 FILHKAALF
+105 FILHKAALL
-114 SSSGL
+114 SSAGL
-119 YSEAYNLLDKLDDRP
+119 YSEAYNLLYKLDDRP
-134 ILPNLEYEY
+134 ILPALAYEY

-152 YWSDYTTDS
+152 YWSDYTMDS
-161 EYRGIYWE
+161 EYRGIYWG
-169 KKLDCLRRTVR
+169 KKLEYLRRTVKI
-180 LAKNRPNDYN
+180 AKDRPNDYN

-195 YEMYVAGSHDK
+195 YEMYVTGNHAK

-211 LKVLAAEPN
+211 LKVLRAEPN

-235 YKYFKQYDKYESYL
+235 YQYFKQYDKYETYL

-256 IITPVKENLSLYT
+256 IIAPVKENLSLYT
-269 VADWLFSN
+269 VAGWLFST
-277 DGDIKRAENYVSV
+277 DGDIKRAETYVSV

-314 VARFKDKLNAKNEKL
+314 VSRFKDKLNAKNRKL
-329 RWALGAGVFLFLAL
+329 RWALGTGIFLFLTL

-353 NGLLNK
+353 NGLLVK
-359 RRKQIVR
+359 RRKQIAR

-416 LNNYQKFV
+416 LNSYQKFV

-432 INDLLSTTSSSRLTE
+432 INDLLSTTSSPRLTE

-455 GFDKAFL
+455 GFDKAFI
-462 DLYPTFIEG
+462 DLYPTFIKE
-471 LNELLLPGNEVKLK
+471 LNELLLPGNEVRLK

-531 KDRDAFEDDV
+531 KNRETFEDDV
-541 RKLCMV
+541 RKLCTV

>member
-1 MMKDIIS
+1 MKEIIV

-15 ALSVHADNAALYE
+15 SISIHADNAALYE
-28 QLDNVVA
+28 LLDSVVA
-35 NRATYTKKKESYIAQ
+35 NRAAYTKKKEVYIAK
-50 MKKAIPQTTDIN
+50 MIKAIPSTKDIN
-62 ERLRIYDGIYN
+62 MRLQLYDNIYN
-73 EYHFLRFDSAM
+73 EYHYLRFDSAM
-84 VYAKKGLEMAEAAH
+84 AYVKRGLEVAEAVH
-98 NNYYTQL
+98 NDYYTQL
-105 FILHKAALF
+105 FILHKAALL
-114 SSSGL
+114 SSAGL
-119 YSEAYNLLDKLDDRP
+119 YSEAYNLLYKLDDRP
-134 ILPNLEYEY
+134 ILPALAYEY

-152 YWSDYTTDS
+152 YWSDYTMDS
-161 EYRGIYWE
+161 EYRGIYWG
-169 KKLDCLRRTVR
+169 KKLEYLRRTVK
-180 LAKNRPNDYN
+180 LAKDRPNDYN

-195 YEMYVAGSHDK
+195 YEMYVTGNHAK

-211 LKVLAAEPN
+211 LKVLRAEPN

-235 YKYFKQYDKYESYL
+235 YQYFKQYDKYETYL

-256 IITPVKENLSLYT
+256 IIAPVKENLSLYT
-269 VADWLFSN
+269 VAGWLFST
-277 DGDIKRAENYVSV
+277 DGDIKRAETYVSV

-314 VARFKDKLNAKNEKL
+314 VSRFKDKLNAKNRKL
-329 RWALGAGVFLFLAL
+329 RWALGTGIFLFLTL

-353 NGLLNK
+353 NGLLVK
-359 RRKQIVR
+359 RRKQIAR

-416 LNNYQKFV
+416 LNSYQKFV

-432 INDLLSTTSSSRLTE
+432 INDLLSTTSSPRLTE

-455 GFDKAFL
+455 GFDKAFI
-462 DLYPTFIEG
+462 DLYPTFIKE
-471 LNELLLPGNEVKLK
+471 LNELLLPGNEVRLK

-531 KDRDAFEDDV
+531 KNRETFEDDV
-541 RKLCMV
+541 RKLCTV

>member
-1 MMKDIIS
+1 MRYFTI
-8 LILLCMA
+8 LILVFMA
-15 ALSVHADNAALYE
+15 AVHTYADNAALYKR
-28 QLDNVVA
+28 LDDVVA
-35 NRATYTKKKESYIAQ
+35 NRASYTKKKEIYIAQ
-50 MKKAIPQTTDIN
+50 MKKAIPVTVN
-62 ERLRIYDGIYN
+62 ANKRLKLYDDIYN
-73 EYHFLRFDSAM
+73 EYHYLRFDSAM
-84 VYAKKGLEMAEAAH
+84 VYAKKGLEEAEKTD
-98 NNYYTQL
+98 NTYYTQL

-114 SSSGL
+114 SAAGL
-119 YSEAYNLLDKLDDRP
+119 YSEAYDLLDKLDDQP
-134 ILPNLEYEY
+134 ILPELAYEY
-143 NLTLYWLYT
+143 NLTFYWLYT
-152 YWSDYTTDS
+152 YWSDYTAES
-161 EYRGIYWE
+161 EYRDVYWV
-169 KKLDCLRRTVR
+169 KKLEYLRRTVS
-180 LAKNRPNDYN
+180 LAKDRPNEYN

-195 YEMYVAGSHDK
+195 YEMYVTGNHAK

-211 LKVLAAEPN
+211 LKVLRAEPN

-235 YKYFKQYDKYESYL
+235 YQYFKQYDKYETYL

-256 IITPVKENLSLYT
+256 IIAPVKENLSLYT
-269 VADWLFSN
+269 VAGWLFST
-277 DGDIKRAENYVSV
+277 DGDIKRAETYVSV

-314 VARFKDKLNAKNEKL
+314 VSRFKDKLNAKNRKL
-329 RWALGAGVFLFLAL
+329 RWALGTGIFLFLTL

-353 NGLLNK
+353 NGLLVK
-359 RRKQIVR
+359 RRKQIAR

-416 LNNYQKFV
+416 LNSYQKFV

-432 INDLLSTTSSSRLTE
+432 INDLLSTTSSPRLTE

-455 GFDKAFL
+455 GFDKAFI
-462 DLYPTFIEG
+462 DLYPTFIKE
-471 LNELLLPGNEVKLK
+471 LNELLLPGNEVRLK

-531 KDRDAFEDDV
+531 KNRETFEDDV
-541 RKLCMV
+541 RKLCTV